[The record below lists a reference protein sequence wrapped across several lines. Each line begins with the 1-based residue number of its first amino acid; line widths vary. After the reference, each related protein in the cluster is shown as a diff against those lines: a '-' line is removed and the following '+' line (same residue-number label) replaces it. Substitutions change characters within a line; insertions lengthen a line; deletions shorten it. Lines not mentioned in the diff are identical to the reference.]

1 MKKIP
6 LASFVSLLVTLSL
19 LQVGVA
25 PANADTCSSTSVPLG
40 TASPYSALGASVT
53 NTGAAT
59 LVHGNLGVSPGAHT
73 GSVVKFIGTGSYPA
87 KMSLDSSTAAMGD
100 VLTAYNCAKDLTTSN
115 SALTGDLAGQTIS
128 QGVYTSGTA
137 AISLSTSLTL
147 TGSDTSTFIIQ
158 VGGALSTAATSI
170 IVLNGVLAKNVF
182 WIVTGAVSLG
192 AGSTFKGSIISA
204 GALSLGDRTSLEGRA
219 LSLAALNLYNNTIT
233 NPPEKV
239 AIVSPDAPLV
249 LGTAAYY
256 AAIGVSIAN
265 TGASTVVKGAIGIDP
280 GALSGSKIKDETGTV
295 KNVETGTAA
304 ESAITDLQ
312 SAFNDAATRR
322 TTGTAALTG
331 DLGGLT
337 LTKGVYS
344 SGAAAVSLSGN
355 LTLDGGKSE
364 TETSNSIFII
374 QIGGVLSTAA
384 LSKVVLLNGA
394 QADHVYWAVG
404 GAVNLGANSN
414 MVGTIMSEGALSL
427 GDGATVKGRVLSLAA
442 LNLYNNL
449 ITP

>member
-25 PANADTCSSTSVPLG
+25 PANATCAATPVDLG
-40 TASPYSALGASVT
+40 TASSYSALGASVA

-59 LVHGNLGVSPGAHT
+59 LVHGNLGVSPGAYT
-73 GSVVKFIGTGSYPA
+73 GSVVKFISTGDSAPS
-87 KMSLDSSTAAMGD
+87 KMSLDSSTAAMRD
-100 VLTAYNCAKDLTTSN
+100 VLIAYNCAKILTSSN

-233 NPPEKV
+233 NPPETV
-239 AIVSPDAPLV
+239 ATVSPDAPLD
-249 LGTAAYY
+249 LGAAAHY
-256 AAIGVSIAN
+256 AAMGASIAN

-344 SGAAAVSLSGN
+344 SGAAAVSLSGF
-355 LTLDGGKSE
+355 LKLDGGGD
-364 TETSNSIFII
+364 TSSVFII

-384 LSKVVLLNGA
+384 SSNVVLLNGA

-404 GAVNLGANSN
+404 GAVNLGAKSN

-427 GDGATVKGRVLSLAA
+427 GDGATVMGRVLSLAA
-442 LNLYNNL
+442 LNLYNNV